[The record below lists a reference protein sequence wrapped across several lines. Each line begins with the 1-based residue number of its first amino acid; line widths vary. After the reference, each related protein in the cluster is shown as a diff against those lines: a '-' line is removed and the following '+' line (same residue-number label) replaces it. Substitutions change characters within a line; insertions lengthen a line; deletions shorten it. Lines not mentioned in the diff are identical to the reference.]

1 MQSPQGSVVAL
12 SSASATILS
21 VGMLFLGYWGIMDPP
36 PWTWSDVV
44 VVVFALVGFVSLGL
58 VPLIV
63 TSPVEEER
71 QAKVGAARRSFA
83 LGVFALGMAVGIA
96 VCTNGIP
103 RPSAAPAVPVAP
115 AGAVRR

>member
-44 VVVFALVGFVSLGL
+44 VVVFAVASTS
-58 VPLIV
+58 LIV
-63 TSPVEEER
+63 SI
-71 QAKVGAARRSFA
+71 AACRS
-83 LGVFALGMAVGIA
+83 
-96 VCTNGIP
+96 
-103 RPSAAPAVPVAP
+103 
-115 AGAVRR
+115 